1 MRDLPIRG
9 ESIRL
14 GQALKLSGL
23 AESGGE
29 ARALVEDGAVTVNA
43 EVETRRGRQLR
54 HGDVVAVGD
63 EALRIAGVRPLAVAL
78 LVQEGQQLALE
89 AARRLPEGRAQVAAL
104 ARPRE
109 VRPRLAPAAQQ
120 VEVGDVGR
128 DAPERLGV
136 LAPRDGHDVQRLLD
150 VLADDRREGA
160 A

>member
-54 HGDVVAVGD
+54 HGDIVAVGGD
-63 EALRIAGVRPLAVAL
+63 VLRIEASAG
-78 LVQEGQQLALE
+78 
-89 AARRLPEGRAQVAAL
+89 
-104 ARPRE
+104 
-109 VRPRLAPAAQQ
+109 
-120 VEVGDVGR
+120 
-128 DAPERLGV
+128 
-136 LAPRDGHDVQRLLD
+136 
-150 VLADDRREGA
+150 
-160 A
+160 